1 MSEPFSDK
9 QKSNMDTALQSSR
22 SAMPFIEEDEEIG
35 TKIKTED
42 ASQKRPREEEDAR
55 GMLIFPSITI
65 STNKS
70 LDVKKPK
77 EMYYDEELAYGGE
90 PVEKYN
96 GGIPYNFNIHECLP
110 KHQVNMPHHKKNFNF
125 HGKKLSQPLLAELEK
140 YTAQDDELKNFYN
153 NFAKKRIF
161 PKPGAIRYGLI
172 GPTGAGKSTLI
183 NTLNSVGSL
192 STEVSILNLLLQL
205 GNH

>member
-1 MSEPFSDK
+1 MYFH
-9 QKSNMDTALQSSR
+9 
-22 SAMPFIEEDEEIG
+22 ED
-35 TKIKTED
+35 
-42 ASQKRPREEEDAR
+42 
-55 GMLIFPSITI
+55 
-65 STNKS
+65 
-70 LDVKKPK
+70 
-77 EMYYDEELAYGGE
+77 LAYGGE

-96 GGIPYNFNIHECLP
+96 GEIPYNFNIHECLP
-110 KHQVNMPHHKKNFNF
+110 EHEVNMPHHKKNFNF
-125 HGKKLSQPLLAELEK
+125 HGKKLSQPLLAELDK

-192 STEVSILNLLLQL
+192 STEVSILDFCSSLIITNNVDSLPHREVRHRSLSFLPMPYRRTSRSL
-205 GNH
+205 SPSFTK